1 MLTKIEI
8 ENLISSARNAQ
19 ANAFAHRSGHKFGAA
34 ILTIDGQIF
43 AGCNTEAVI
52 SGLGVC
58 AERSAIDHAVVH
70 GKYEFQAL
78 LVIDDEITFPC
89 GACLQ
94 YLFLFYQ
101 ITSQDIEIYAVDST
115 GNYQMKTLSD
125 LLPFG
130 YATESDLDIIKS
142 FKNK

>member
-19 ANAFAHRSGHKFGAA
+19 ANAFAHRSGHKFGSAL
-34 ILTIDGQIF
+34 LTTDGQVF

-58 AERSAIDHAVVH
+58 AERSAIDHAVIH
-70 GKYEFQAL
+70 GKYEYKAL
-78 LVIDDEITFPC
+78 LVVDKEITFPC

-101 ITSQDIEIYAVDST
+101 ITSQDIEIYAVDSA
-115 GNYQMKTLSD
+115 GNYQMKTLTE
-125 LLPFG
+125 LLPSG
-130 YATESDLDIIKS
+130 YQTKTDLDIIKS

>member
-1 MLTKIEI
+1 MLTKVEI
-8 ENLISSARNAQ
+8 DNLISSARDAQ

-34 ILTIDGQIF
+34 LLTTDGQIF

-58 AERSAIDHAVVH
+58 AERSAVDHAVVH
-70 GKYEFQAL
+70 GKYEYRAL
-78 LVIDDEITFPC
+78 LVLDNEMTFPC

-101 ITSQDIEIYAVDST
+101 IISRDIEIYAADST
-115 GNYQMKTLSD
+115 GNYQMKTLTE

-130 YATESDLDIIKS
+130 YLTESALDVIKS